1 LGLPLAQQLVK
12 MSSEKLVDYTARRR
26 IEDFNS
32 SLVMAKNDS
41 MLANA
46 QSREAF
52 KAALKGFGIAASV
65 C

>member
-1 LGLPLAQQLVK
+1 